1 MVVYI
6 LLLIPVA
13 AISYLFGSLKSLV
26 LASNFIFHANMRRL
40 GRGND
45 FLANFRRVY
54 GIKGALE
61 LLAVEL
67 VKDIIPIMIGGLILG
82 IKGHSDAGK
91 AFAGFCIVMGS
102 LYPLFYNLRGNHGI
116 VPLIVAAG
124 FMDASLGIVVAVV
137 VIGILY
143 FTKYI
148 SLAAVAGAVFM
159 AIASLLILE
168 DNLLII
174 LAVLTAALVLVKH
187 IPALRRIVKGQEEKY
202 SFRLDL
208 SYKFD
213 EKF

>member
-1 MVVYI
+1 M
-6 LLLIPVA
+6 LLPVA
-13 AISYLFGSLKSLV
+13 VIAYCFGSMSTMV
-26 LASNFIFHANMRRL
+26 LASNFIFHKNLRRL

-45 FLANFRRVY
+45 FLANFKRVY
-54 GIKGALE
+54 GIGGALK

-67 VKDIIPIMIGGLILG
+67 VKDIIPILIGGLILG

-91 AFAGFCIVMGS
+91 AFAGFCIVLGR
-102 LYPLFYNLRGNHGI
+102 LFPLFYNLKGSHGI
-116 VPLIVAAG
+116 MPLIVAAG
-124 FMDASLGIVVAVV
+124 FMDTSLGIVVALVV
-137 VIGILY
+137 LAMLF

-148 SLAAVAGAVFM
+148 SVAAMAGAAFM

-168 DNLLII
+168 DKLLIL
-174 LAVLTAALVLVKH
+174 LAVFTAALVIIKH
-187 IPALRRIVKGQEEKY
+187 IPSIGKISKGLEEKY